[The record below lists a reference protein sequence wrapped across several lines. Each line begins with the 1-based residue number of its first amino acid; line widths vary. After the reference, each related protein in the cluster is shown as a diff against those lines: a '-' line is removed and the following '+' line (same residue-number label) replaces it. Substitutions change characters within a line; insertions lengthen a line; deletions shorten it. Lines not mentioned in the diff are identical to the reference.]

1 MGKQPK
7 RDLDAEITGFLD
19 AAANFLKFA
28 ETRVEQLADKG
39 NCDYASLED
48 AKKKSYGLI
57 AECSTT
63 LTTKTPR
70 GDANDQ
76 HTASVESASG
86 YLDAQINAKTKQ
98 VYLQEPPIYEDE
110 RNGSFINPSELDKT
124 VGFPCRLFKPSLN
137 GAVLEMGG
145 ISVAATGF
153 SLKGMGLYL
162 AVTGFGIVQAAK
174 SLKPSAIKTA
184 AAGMANTINAISGN
198 ALNVAIALRTNVNS
212 LEAIA
217 NSHTALHNQ
226 QAALRTIT

>member
-1 MGKQPK
+1 MGKQPW
-7 RDLDAEITGFLD
+7 RDLDAEIEGFMRV
-19 AAANFLKFA
+19 AKSFLESA
-28 ETRVEQLADKG
+28 ENQVNQLADKG

-57 AECSTT
+57 EESRTT
-63 LTTKTPR
+63 LKTKTPR
-70 GDANDQ
+70 GNANDQ

-98 VYLQEPPIYEDE
+98 VYSQEPPIYEDG

-145 ISVAATGF
+145 ISGAVTGF

-162 AVTGFGIVQAAK
+162 AVTGVGIAQTAK
-174 SLKPSAIKTA
+174 SFKPSAIKTA
-184 AAGMANTINAISGN
+184 AEGMANTIDAISN
-198 ALNVAIALRTNVNS
+198 KVIDLAMAFHANENS
-212 LEAIA
+212 LEAID
-217 NSHTALHNQ
+217 NSLEALQNQ